1 MKHNLWFRKVVDER
15 CIDLEE
21 LADVLDLAPRTVK
34 EYYSGFR
41 KIGSKIRMNIVK
53 ILDLE
58 EGDCDDRA

>member
-15 CIDLEE
+15 GIDLEE
-21 LADVLDLAPRTVK
+21 LADVLNLAPKTVK
-34 EYYSGFR
+34 GYYSGCR

-58 EGDCDDRA
+58 EGDFDDRA

>member
-15 CIDLEE
+15 YIDLEE

-34 EYYSGFR
+34 EYYSGVR
-41 KIGSKIRMNIVK
+41 KIGSKVRMNIVK

>member
-21 LADVLDLAPRTVK
+21 LADVLDLAPKTVK
-34 EYYSGFR
+34 EYYSGSR

-58 EGDCDDRA
+58 EGDYDDRA

>member
-15 CIDLEE
+15 SIDLEE

-34 EYYSGFR
+34 EYYSGVR
-41 KIGSKIRMNIVK
+41 QIGSKVRMNIVK

>member
-21 LADVLDLAPRTVK
+21 LADALDLAPRTVK
-34 EYYSGFR
+34 EYYSGIR
-41 KIGSKIRMNIVK
+41 QIGSKVRMNIVK